1 MRQFPQF
8 PDVFLQCVW
17 FTRLGAGLTWIHV
30 LEPRSSS
37 ASLSTGP
44 SQQASWPTQHHWPH
58 LHMWHRPQLPLSAA
72 AGRGHAAQ
80 QAALAGR
87 APAHERGFWRGE
99 CWAARR
105 QPGVALLLAKLCTHL
120 TSYTVTARV
129 PAGLT
134 RTKCMSGGCLAARGV
149 ARSPAAGGGGG
160 EAGAA
165 AGCYVPSNM
174 PRSSC
179 SRDRC
184 RAHCFKATRQAALPP
199 LSPVGLP
206 AGLLIAADDGS

>member
-1 MRQFPQF
+1 MFRS
-8 PDVFLQCVW
+8 
-17 FTRLGAGLTWIHV
+17 RGA
-30 LEPRSSS
+30 
-37 ASLSTGP
+37 A
-44 SQQASWPTQHHWPH
+44 QQASTLGPASRQAGPH
-58 LHMWHRPQLPLSAA
+58 STTGRTYLHTWHLPQPPPSAA

-120 TSYTVTARV
+120 TSYTVTARM
-129 PAGLT
+129 PARLT

-165 AGCYVPSNM
+165 DGCYVPSNM
-174 PRSSC
+174 PRTSC

-184 RAHCFKATRQAALPP
+184 RAHCFKATRQAALFP